1 MSGNDNESGGG
12 RKNGI
17 SPVAPMGAPA
27 PARIIP
33 ERIGGGIGG
42 GDVGGGSGSGGG
54 SGGSGGGGGNGG
66 SGGGGSGDGGNG
78 EGKFI
83 CSFCGRS
90 RAEVKNM
97 VAGGDAYIC
106 NECVALCHSTLREGG
121 PVSTTDGSLPSPRRI
136 KEALDAYVIG
146 QERVKKALAVAVH
159 NHYKRVRRKAPADAV
174 ELSKANILLV
184 GPTGSGKTLMAQTLA
199 RALDV
204 PLVVADATTL
214 TEAGYVGEDVENIIQ
229 KLLQRSDYNVERA
242 REGIIYIDEVD
253 KIARKSE
260 NPSIT
265 RDVSGEGVQQALLKL
280 VEGTVASVPP
290 QGGRKHPHQEYVQVD
305 TTDILFICGG
315 AFNGLEEIVRRRV
328 KRGGIGFGAE
338 ANTALGEDDLMRD
351 IAPDDLMRF
360 GLIPEFIGRLPV
372 VGVLHELDED
382 ALVKIFSEPRN
393 ALAKQYREIF
403 SMDDVSLEFTE
414 GAVRAIARASKE
426 RGTGARGLRGVV
438 EEILMDTMFTLPD
451 KKGEVRKVIVD
462 ESAVAKRR
470 PLMVM
475 RGGSRRRMALP
486 RAA

>member
-1 MSGNDNESGGG
+1 MTASSNGTGNGRENGG
-12 RKNGI
+12 
-17 SPVAPMGAPA
+17 PPMAPAAPA
-27 PARIIP
+27 PAAAPARPLHSARMVP
-33 ERIGGGIGG
+33 ER
-42 GDVGGGSGSGGG
+42 V
-54 SGGSGGGGGNGG
+54 GGGGGF
-66 SGGGGSGDGGNG
+66 GGGPGGGMGGGDGGN
-78 EGKFI
+78 GKFI

-106 NECVALCHSTLREGG
+106 NECVALCHNTLRDGKPVATADGG
-121 PVSTTDGSLPSPRRI
+121 LPSPSRI

-146 QERVKKALAVAVH
+146 QERVKKALAVAVR
-159 NHYKRVRRKAPADAV
+159 NHYKRVRRKAPPDAV
-174 ELSKANILLV
+174 ELSKANILLI

-328 KRGGIGFGAE
+328 KRGGIGFAAE
-338 ANTALGEDDLMRD
+338 ANAALGEDDLMRD

-382 ALVKIFSEPRN
+382 ALAAIFREPRN
-393 ALAKQYREIF
+393 ALLKQYREIF
-403 SMDDVSLEFTE
+403 AMDDVSLEFTDA
-414 GAVRAIARASKE
+414 AVRAIAREAKQ

-438 EEILMDTMFTLPD
+438 EEILMDTMFSLPD
-451 KKGEVRKVIVD
+451 RQQEVRKVIVD
-462 ESAVAKRR
+462 DAAVAKRR

-475 RGGSRRRMALP
+475 HGGSRRRVELP
-486 RAA
+486 QAA

>member
-1 MSGNDNESGGG
+1 MSGNNSSGGG
-12 RKNGI
+12 GGGIGGGGGGHI
-17 SPVAPMGAPA
+17 SPVPPGAGSG
-27 PARIIP
+27 PARVAP
-33 ERIGGGIGG
+33 ERIGGGGG
-42 GDVGGGSGSGGG
+42 PGNSGGP
-54 SGGSGGGGGNGG
+54 GGPGGPSGGGGA
-66 SGGGGSGDGGNG
+66 GDGGG
-78 EGKFI
+78 GKFI
-83 CSFCGRS
+83 CSFCGRG

-106 NECVALCHSTLREGG
+106 DECIALCHNTLRDKNSVTPKDGG
-121 PVSTTDGSLPSPRRI
+121 LPSPRRI

-146 QERVKKALAVAVH
+146 QERVKKALSVAVH
-159 NHYKRVRRKAPADAV
+159 NHYKRVRRKPPADAV

-242 REGIIYIDEVD
+242 REGVIYIDEVD

-328 KRGGIGFGAE
+328 KRGGIGFGAA
-338 ANTALGEDDLMRD
+338 ANTALGEDELMRD
-351 IAPDDLMRF
+351 ITPDDLMRF

-382 ALVKIFSEPRN
+382 ALVEIFRAPRN
-393 ALAKQYREIF
+393 ALARQYQEIF
-403 SMDDVSLEFTE
+403 AMDDVSLEFTD
-414 GAVRAIARASKE
+414 GAVRAVARASKQ

-438 EEILMDTMFTLPD
+438 EEILMDTMFSLPD
-451 KKGEVRKVIVD
+451 QKGEVRKVIVD
-462 ESAVAKRR
+462 EAAVAKRR

>member
-1 MSGNDNESGGG
+1 MTGNNNSGNEGGG
-12 RKNGI
+12 RI
-17 SPVAPMGAPA
+17 SPPPA
-27 PARIIP
+27 AGNGPTRISP
-33 ERIGGGIGG
+33 ERIGPGGPGG
-42 GDVGGGSGSGGG
+42 PGSGGG
-54 SGGSGGGGGNGG
+54 SGGPGGPGGPGNSG
-66 SGGGGSGDGGNG
+66 GDGG
-78 EGKFI
+78 KFV

-106 NECVALCHSTLREGG
+106 DECVAMCHGALRDKDSVA
-121 PVSTTDGSLPSPRRI
+121 PKDGSLPSPSRI
-136 KEALDAYVIG
+136 KKALDAYVVG

-159 NHYKRVRRKAPADAV
+159 NHYKRVRRQAPPDAV

-242 REGIIYIDEVD
+242 RRGIIYIDEVD

-338 ANTALGEDDLMRD
+338 ANKALGEDELMRD
-351 IAPDDLMRF
+351 ITPDDLMRF

-382 ALVKIFSEPRN
+382 ALVEIFREPRN
-393 ALAKQYREIF
+393 ALAKQYQEIF
-403 SMDDVSLEFTE
+403 MMDNVSLEFTD
-414 GAVRAIARASKE
+414 GAVRAIARASKA

-438 EEILMDTMFTLPD
+438 EEILMDTMFSLPD
-451 KKGEVRKVIVD
+451 QKDEVRKVVVD

>member
-1 MSGNDNESGGG
+1 MTTGNNDNDNPGG
-12 RKNGI
+12 RE
-17 SPVAPMGAPA
+17 SGAPA
-27 PARIIP
+27 FAPVDAPTQARTAPGQI
-33 ERIGGGIGG
+33 
-42 GDVGGGSGSGGG
+42 
-54 SGGSGGGGGNGG
+54 GGGGGGG
-66 SGGGGSGDGGNG
+66 AGGGDDGSGDN
-78 EGKFI
+78 GKFI

-106 NECVALCHSTLREGG
+106 NACVALCHNTLLESGPIST
-121 PVSTTDGSLPSPRRI
+121 SDGSLPPPSRI
-136 KEALDAYVIG
+136 KDALDAYVIG
-146 QERVKKALAVAVH
+146 QERVKKTLSVAVH
-159 NHYKRVRRKAPADAV
+159 NHYKRVRRQAPPDAV
-174 ELSKANILLV
+174 ELSKANILLI

-338 ANTALGEDDLMRD
+338 ANQELGEDDLMRD

-372 VGVLHELDED
+372 VGVLHELKED
-382 ALVKIFSEPRN
+382 ALVDIFCEPRN
-393 ALAKQYREIF
+393 ALAKQYQEIF
-403 SMDDVSLEFTE
+403 AMDGVALDFTD
-414 GAVRAIARASKE
+414 GAVRAIARTAKE

-438 EEILMDTMFTLPD
+438 EEILMDTMFSLPD
-451 KKGEVRKVIVD
+451 QKDSVRKVIVD
-462 ESAVAKRR
+462 EAAVAKRR

-475 RGGSRRRMALP
+475 RGGSRRRMTLP
-486 RAA
+486 QAA

>member
-1 MSGNDNESGGG
+1 MTNGNNNGENTPGAGNAGG
-12 RKNGI
+12 
-17 SPVAPMGAPA
+17 SA
-27 PARIIP
+27 
-33 ERIGGGIGG
+33 GGSAGM
-42 GDVGGGSGSGGG
+42 GGSGLARMVPERVGNGGG
-54 SGGSGGGGGNGG
+54 AGGFGGGGGGAGG
-66 SGGGGSGDGGNG
+66 GDGGN
-78 EGKFI
+78 GKFI

-106 NECVALCHSTLREGG
+106 NECVVLCHNILREGA
-121 PVSTTDGSLPSPRRI
+121 PVATPEGGLPSPRQI
-136 KEALDAYVIG
+136 KSALDAYVVG

-159 NHYKRVRRKAPADAV
+159 NHYKRVRRKPPADAV
-174 ELSKANILLV
+174 ELSKANILLI

-328 KRGGIGFGAE
+328 RRAGIGFGAE
-338 ANTALGEDDLMRD
+338 ANTTLGEDALMRD

-372 VGVLHELDED
+372 VGVLHELDEG
-382 ALVKIFSEPRN
+382 ALVDIFREPRN

-403 SMDDVSLEFTE
+403 SMDDVSLEFTD
-414 GAVRAIARASKE
+414 GAVRAIARSAKE

-438 EEILMDTMFTLPD
+438 EEILMDTMYSLPD
-451 KKGEVRKVIVD
+451 KKDEVRKVIVD
-462 ESAVAKRR
+462 ESAVEKRR
-470 PLMVM
+470 PIMVM
-475 RGGSRRRMALP
+475 RGGSRKRMTLP
-486 RAA
+486 QAA